1 MVTSY
6 EQDRHPA
13 HTCMSYFLSSCPPWV
28 KQKDLIEC
36 KIYCPNCSYRLGMLQ
51 WQGIQCSYIL
61 PMCSQRFINH
71 KWHLGE
77 SGYSIFEIQGGYENG
92 ASSPKN
98 QTGSGVD
105 RETCC
110 RFSGEACFGIRGETE
125 SRLSA
130 VIIEGKRESEWDRL
144 QEEGEKEKEREE
156 GCSSNRNDTCL
167 AYFYFDFGFVSN
179 SKNYATSG
187 IHCVSHLP

>member
-77 SGYSIFEIQGGYENG
+77 SRYSIFEIQGGYENG

-130 VIIEGKRESEWDRL
+130 VIVEEKKRRVNEIDCRKKVKKKR
-144 QEEGEKEKEREE
+144 KEKKVVLQIEMIP
-156 GCSSNRNDTCL
+156 
-167 AYFYFDFGFVSN
+167 V
-179 SKNYATSG
+179 
-187 IHCVSHLP
+187 

>member
-1 MVTSY
+1 MLFCSERIRSLLTLQASKSFCLKRRNMYFRKVVPY

-61 PMCSQRFINH
+61 PMCSQWFVNH

-77 SGYSIFEIQGGYENG
+77 SGYSIFEIQGWYENG

-105 RETCC
+105 GEACC
-110 RFSGEACFGIRGETE
+110 RSAGEACFGIRGETE

-130 VIIEGKRESEWDRL
+130 VIVEEKKRRV
-144 QEEGEKEKEREE
+144 
-156 GCSSNRNDTCL
+156 N
-167 AYFYFDFGFVSN
+167 
-179 SKNYATSG
+179 G
-187 IHCVSHLP
+187 IDCRKDKKKKVVLRMEMIPV